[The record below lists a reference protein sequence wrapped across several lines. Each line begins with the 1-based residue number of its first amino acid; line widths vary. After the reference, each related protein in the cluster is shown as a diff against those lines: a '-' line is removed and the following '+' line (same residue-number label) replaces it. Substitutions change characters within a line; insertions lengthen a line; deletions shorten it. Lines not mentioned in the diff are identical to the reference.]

1 LGINNAG
8 QVVGWSSG
16 DSAFYAFLW
25 TPHSP
30 NATTGTVG
38 APPALPGHIDA
49 NYATAVNASGQVAGH
64 SRTYS
69 GGPEMTRAYV
79 FTPSAPGAAT
89 GTVVD
94 IGQLPGG
101 TDETYTKGI
110 NDFGQVVGLSQT
122 ATGLHAFVWTPS
134 TPNGSAGTMTDLGD
148 LPGGQDFSEA
158 SAINGTG
165 VVVGT
170 SYSARGYQGFRWT
183 PASPNAP
190 EGTMQ
195 VLTPLGAAE
204 GANGF
209 AFGVNDAGWIVGR
222 SESITTD
229 DVMATLWTPDGTPYD
244 LNSLVVEG
252 GDGWELIEASAV
264 SGLGHITGTAMI
276 DLDPDPFRVSAVSRA
291 FLLVPIPQP
300 AAAMIIAPAA
310 ALILCRRRRVEHSQ
324 RGGDGVR
331 HSRRFR
337 PHTVRNAAVN
347 C

>member
-134 TPNGSAGTMTDLGD
+134 TPNGSDGTMTDLGD

-158 SAINGTG
+158 NAINGTG

-291 FLLVPIPQP
+291 FLLVPVPEP
-300 AAAMIIAPAA
+300 AASLIIAPAA
-310 ALILCRRRRVEHSQ
+310 MLILCRRRRVEHSQ